1 MSLSF
6 HPRRALGTIFWI
18 FRSMDFLYMK
28 RSDRTSAIQTIFLFF
43 GGLFILYLVFH
54 LEASNDLE
62 IYQQVISWILL
73 MSPLM
78 IFIGS
83 LNMET
88 RLKTIGNTLSVP
100 FILMSLS
107 YEPLFLI
114 SFFIHI
120 ISWVE
125 IELIVYRRQKQL
137 PDFDFKP
144 LKDPRRRE
152 LDFNDVRCVLVFML
166 YLIISFFGTGNM
178 ATVSSFDPNWVRCL
192 VKTFSPFLMTAL
204 IIFKLS
210 IPINLLSCCYRA
222 IHIALHSDTKK
233 MFILMLIVCD
243 IMCLNFLFLVK
254 NKGSWLDIGTSL
266 SHFVIMEVT
275 VLVLTL
281 FYGIAQVL
289 TSAQIR
295 LGKSA
300 NCDKLD

>member
-1 MSLSF
+1 MLLLMIF
-6 HPRRALGTIFWI
+6 CYFRALGTIFWI
-18 FRSMDFLYMK
+18 FRSMDYIYLK
-28 RSDRTSAIQTIFLFF
+28 RSDRTSIAQTLFLFS

-54 LEASNDLE
+54 LEANNDLE
-62 IYQQVISWILL
+62 FYQQAISWCLL
-73 MSPLM
+73 MSPIL
-78 IFIGS
+78 IFMS
-83 LNMET
+83 SRNMEI
-88 RLKTIGNTLSVP
+88 RLKSIGNTLSIP

-120 ISWVE
+120 ISWIE
-125 IELIVYRRQKQL
+125 IELIIYRRQKQL
-137 PDFDFKP
+137 KDFEFEH
-144 LKDPRRRE
+144 LSDPRRRE
-152 LDFNDVRCVLVFML
+152 LDYNDVRCVLVFML

-192 VKTFSPFLMTAL
+192 VKTFSPFLMTGL

-222 IHIALHSDTKK
+222 IHIALRSDTKK
-233 MFILMLIVCD
+233 MFILMLIICD

-275 VLVLTL
+275 VIVLII
-281 FYGIAQVL
+281 FYVIAQLL
-289 TSAQIR
+289 TSSHAFM
-295 LGKSA
+295 K
-300 NCDKLD
+300 NCIDKIK